1 MPSLFLSFISIFR
14 KEVFN
19 FYSGLISKI
28 KSMFLFFDFDFLIL
42 PENYFVIKGVVGE
55 EEKLLKDPAY
65 ALPLSIQKKG
75 EKRVRKIPGL
85 GQ

>member
-1 MPSLFLSFISIFR
+1 
-14 KEVFN
+14 
-19 FYSGLISKI
+19 
-28 KSMFLFFDFDFLIL
+28 MFLFFDFDFLIL